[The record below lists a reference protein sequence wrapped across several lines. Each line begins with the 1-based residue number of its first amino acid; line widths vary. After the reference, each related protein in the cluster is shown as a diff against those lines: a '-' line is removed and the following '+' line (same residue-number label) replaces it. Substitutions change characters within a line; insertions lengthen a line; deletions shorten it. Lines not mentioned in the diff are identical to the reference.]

1 MSNFTDNDAI
11 IATYHKQAKAKNLSG
26 DTQGA
31 IDDYAKI
38 INLKPDDIVSRINI
52 GNIYYKQ
59 RQYEK
64 ALDVYN
70 KVFSIISDND
80 DMMEIVKEN
89 REKVIHKYVFQLLEQ
104 ATQEYESKNYNKV
117 FTLTDKILMIDCNNM
132 QARIILIKAKYY
144 EVLGLF
150 AEDETLKNL
159 NILEKEAVNDNNRN
173 ILGQIY
179 EFRGNIAFENTKY
192 RKALNYFTFALE
204 KGDLSNYASNNLRIM
219 RGRCYFALNQYR
231 EALLDYIIACSN
243 TQNDSM
249 SVYLNINIY
258 LNEIFDVYRENNEF
272 PSYLYDIDLCKISPF
287 LYIENLEYV
296 LNHSSEDGKFELA
309 IEIISTVLDCDEYE
323 EDYHYF
329 LKGKLYYENNQYKEA
344 LAEFNTAIEF
354 NNQNGDYFYFRGLT
368 YAALKDTK
376 NAQNNLIVA
385 LELTPDNQDYKY
397 NLELINNP
405 NLLNLQR
412 CSKER
417 FVLITG
423 LSEEQADRFI
433 RDRNN
438 GKQYYDIESFAFD
451 FDLQPHEKLL
461 LQDKLIFA
469 HKPKNKLGRR
479 IDI

>member
-354 NNQNGDYFYFRGLT
+354 NNQNGDYFYLDDFASGEFEDGLIYDFAYSNSSYNLYSIYGIGDNFALCELLDATGANRHMANPIVLGDDALFHQGDVFGGESEFAGFYEDFRFDGNGVNGPELGLT
-368 YAALKDTK
+368 
-376 NAQNNLIVA
+376 
-385 LELTPDNQDYKY
+385 
-397 NLELINNP
+397 
-405 NLLNLQR
+405 
-412 CSKER
+412 
-417 FVLITG
+417 
-423 LSEEQADRFI
+423 
-433 RDRNN
+433 
-438 GKQYYDIESFAFD
+438 IEVESVDASGAS
-451 FDLQPHEKLL
+451 LL
-461 LQDKLIFA
+461 LSAK
-469 HKPKNKLGRR
+469 
-479 IDI
+479 